1 MADPVSIAAFERA
14 RRVMPG
20 GVSSPVRAFRAVG
33 GSPIFVR
40 AAYGPWL
47 HGPDGRRYV
56 DYVLSWGPMILG
68 HVHPDVLAAV
78 VAAAARGSSFG
89 APTEGETRFAETIV
103 GALPSVDMVRFVSSG
118 TEAVMGALRLARG
131 ATSRPLVV
139 KCVGAY
145 HGGADYLLVKA
156 GSGAATLGEPDSAG
170 VPQAFA
176 EATRLVPHN
185 DLEAMRTL
193 FAQEGER
200 IAAVIVE
207 PVAGNMGCVPPEPG
221 WLQGVRELTRE
232 HGALLVFDEV
242 MTGFRV
248 AWGGAQ
254 VRYGIEP
261 DLTCLGKVVGGGMPL
276 AAYAGPAQWMER
288 VAPCGPVY
296 QAGTLSGN
304 PVAVAAGQATLDLL
318 RPDGQRDPYAHL
330 EEKGAWLEARLRE
343 SARAVGAGVCVQR
356 VGSMF
361 TVFFT
366 DQPVRRFEDAAQ
378 SDTKAFAAFHRA
390 LLERGVYWPPSP
402 FEAAFLSLAHDEEAL
417 ERTAEALPDAFR
429 AAVAASERGAQPR
442 A

>member
-1 MADPVSIAAFERA
+1 MVDPISVEAFDRA

-33 GSPIFVR
+33 GTPLFVR
-40 AAYGPWL
+40 SAQGAWL

-68 HVHPDVLAAV
+68 HAHPEVLSAL
-78 VAAAARGSSFG
+78 VAAAVRGTSFG
-89 APTEGETRFAETIV
+89 APTEAETRFAETIV
-103 GALPSVDMVRFVSSG
+103 GALPSVEMVRFVSSG

-131 ATSRPLVV
+131 ATARPLVV

-170 VPQAFA
+170 VPESFA
-176 EATRLVPHN
+176 RATRLVPHN
-185 DLEAMRTL
+185 DLEAVRAL
-193 FAQEGER
+193 FEQEGER

-221 WLQGVRELTRE
+221 WLQGLRVLTRE

-254 VRYGIEP
+254 VRYGVEP

-276 AAYAGPAQWMER
+276 AAYAGPARWMER
-288 VAPCGPVY
+288 VAPLGPVY

-304 PVAVAAGQATLDLL
+304 PVAVAAGQATLDAL
-318 RPDGQRDPYAHL
+318 RPGEGRDPYAEL
-330 EEKGAWLEARLRE
+330 EEKGAWLEARMRQAADE
-343 SARAVGAGVCVQR
+343 EGVAVRIQR
-356 VGSMF
+356 VGSML

-366 DQPVRRFEDAAQ
+366 EGPVRRFEEAARA
-378 SDTKAFAAFHRA
+378 DGAAFAAFHGA
-390 LLERGVYWPPSP
+390 LLEAGVYWPPSP

-417 ERTAEALPDAFR
+417 GRTARALPAAFR
-429 AAVAASERGAQPR
+429 AAARALAER
-442 A
+442 